1 MFSKEYLAKAREES
15 IGKVDP
21 AKLHWNVIGK
31 ENERPTV
38 WDPEESYYIMPSVD
52 KEKSQSED
60 KWPTKPKI
68 DKKGNLFL

>member
-31 ENERPTV
+31 GNPETTL
-38 WDPEESYYIMPSVD
+38 WALEESYHIMPSVD

-60 KWPTKPKI
+60 K
-68 DKKGNLFL
+68 